1 MTAPDKAATD
11 YFGKRVSQSGDILA
25 VGAYKSDPDGI
36 IDAGAA
42 YLYRLESNGTAT
54 YLTRVTAPDKST
66 TDLFGI
72 SVSQSEDILA
82 VGAYVSD
89 PEGVSDA
96 GAVYLYRLESNSTA
110 TYLTK
115 VTAPDKAPAD
125 RFGISVSQSGGVLAV
140 GAHYS
145 DPDGLSNA
153 GATYLYHLESNNT
166 ASYLTKI
173 TAPDKA
179 AIDYFGRTVSQSG
192 DILVVGAHY
201 SDPDGFTDAGA
212 VYTFD
217 ISDYVQEG
225 SIVPVVSLRSWV
237 PEYDALY
244 ADITVDEE
252 ITLIVRVL
260 GPSLGTED
268 AASGTTFTIYDENY
282 DELTSN
288 SGWESSANA
297 SQLQELNLSPAHS
310 SEAATLITL
319 TPGVY
324 SIEAEV
330 SGYAEKILQLEF
342 FSTDGQVF
350 DKLSALESWNMY
362 KAEQIFTS
370 LNLMLLILPQVTF
383 SMPPMKPRFRLW
395 FIRSRLFSFWRRFQ
409 LGQPLRTSR
418 YMENRASM
426 QMPLPFPF
434 LKGIITIPSLL
445 WMEMA
450 PQGRHYIRTRERFN
464 PRGTTPHN
472 R

>member
-1 MTAPDKAATD
+1 MT
-11 YFGKRVSQSGDILA
+11 
-25 VGAYKSDPDGI
+25 
-36 IDAGAA
+36 
-42 YLYRLESNGTAT
+42 
-54 YLTRVTAPDKST
+54 
-66 TDLFGI
+66 
-72 SVSQSEDILA
+72 
-82 VGAYVSD
+82 
-89 PEGVSDA
+89 
-96 GAVYLYRLESNSTA
+96 
-110 TYLTK
+110 
-115 VTAPDKAPAD
+115 
-125 RFGISVSQSGGVLAV
+125 
-140 GAHYS
+140 H
-145 DPDGLSNA
+145 
-153 GATYLYHLESNNT
+153 
-166 ASYLTKI
+166 
-173 TAPDKA
+173 
-179 AIDYFGRTVSQSG
+179 FGRTVSQSG

-217 ISDYVQEG
+217 ISDYVQEEY
-225 SIVPVVSLRSWV
+225 SPVVSLRSWV

-330 SGYAEKILQLEF
+330 SGYAEKSLKLEL

-362 KAEQIFTS
+362 KAGANIHLIKSDVTDLTTSHIFDATDETQIPPLVYSQSALSFLETVPVGATVE
-370 LNLMLLILPQVTF
+370 NFEVYGKQGFNADAATF
-383 SMPPMKPRFRLW
+383 SLLEGDNNNSFFTLDGNGTLKVATAFEHESGSTLEVQLRTTDDASVFIDNNFTLSIIKDLSGLNFERLIAVRGGVPSWESLTLRFTLREGAGIVARAIGPSLGIVDNASDVSLGVEGSGLGNGLFMDDW
-395 FIRSRLFSFWRRFQ
+395 VDYDNSFSSLYADQLTALGLNPGNDFEGAEFLHLPAGTYEILIEDYWDGDLGVGQIELLLLLKMLINSANLNIMAIYNRRSR
-409 LGQPLRTSR
+409 
-418 YMENRASM
+418 
-426 QMPLPFPF
+426 
-434 LKGIITIPSLL
+434 SLL
-445 WMEMA
+445 
-450 PQGRHYIRTRERFN
+450 P
-464 PRGTTPHN
+464 
-472 R
+472 